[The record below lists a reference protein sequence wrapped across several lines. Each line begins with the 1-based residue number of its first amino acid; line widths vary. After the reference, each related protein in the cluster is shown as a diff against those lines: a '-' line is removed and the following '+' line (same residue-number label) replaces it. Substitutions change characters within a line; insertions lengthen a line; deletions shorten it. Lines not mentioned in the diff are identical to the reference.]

1 MDSLSG
7 QAVHAQAVEEGLH
20 EIPQSPRPLPCRTPR
35 TRGQRLHIMDI
46 PMLGGGQ
53 DALLLEGFEDK
64 PEKAIGGGAFQG
76 RPSRGVSGDHRG
88 RQLAKSLGVPIGLTV
103 MPGNTYVG
111 KHMLTTFG

>member
-64 PEKAIGGGAFQG
+64 PEKAIGGGHFKDGHPEECQVTIGVASWRSRWAF
-76 RPSRGVSGDHRG
+76 P
-88 RQLAKSLGVPIGLTV
+88 
-103 MPGNTYVG
+103 
-111 KHMLTTFG
+111 